1 MKKNVFLSILVAVVL
16 STGLFAEG
24 KKPGFVDLGVSY
36 HFFGETG
43 LVETPSGNKESILAQ
58 NSFSIDF
65 SVKGFSN
72 EERKVGVGTVVNLFF
87 PQSMNTII
95 DGYEPI
101 KLTAS
106 DFDSAY
112 GLSLLVGPA
121 IKAVQKDN
129 FVFLITPGIT
139 YALLFFDAEE
149 STMTTLFGIG
159 SEFSA
164 NFLLAKHFYLKLNID
179 FRYYLLANPN
189 GNGFAR
195 ENGVSIQPGIA
206 AGFYF

>member
-1 MKKNVFLSILVAVVL
+1 MLSRIKVFPLCSNCGVAFEIEISLAFFNLAFNVVGSIILFLPLTIFKSEIASAFFRFSGSIEREIAKRHAIIEGVDAKKAIA
-16 STGLFAEG
+16 AE
-24 KKPGFVDLGVSY
+24 
-36 HFFGETG
+36 
-43 LVETPSGNKESILAQ
+43 KEAQ
-58 NSFSIDF
+58 
-65 SVKGFSN
+65 
-72 EERKVGVGTVVNLFF
+72 
-87 PQSMNTII
+87 
-95 DGYEPI
+95 
-101 KLTAS
+101 
-106 DFDSAY
+106 
-112 GLSLLVGPA
+112 

-179 FRYYLLANPN
+179 FRYYLLADPN
-189 GNGFAR
+189 GNGLAR